1 MFLGTFKFRVCMS
14 TCYSNNSNCYSKQI
28 WINNVQRWYDKFHG
42 SGSMSATW
50 YAQETQNNTTCKF
63 QGSELN
69 NWTFDSVENSWSEN
83 LWQSWNCFRIVIAH
97 VKFKLFSAFNPTFS
111 FSYLDL
117 FICLCQW
124 SQFFFV
130 TCKQVLFK
138 IITISDCL
146 PSHYFQILIPCVL
159 LFVWRRMGLT
169 KHCWW
174 NYVAESRPVQRFHK
188 TGCRTAPNPHETVNP
203 SLTHGSVPDRSRT
216 RDLLGTSAGV
226 RVETWNPLKLDL
238 LGKRGRRSGG
248 GADAAR
254 RRRSRP
260 RGRGRASSRGS
271 VGAMGCCCLD
281 GWMLQ
286 HGPGLAAA
294 SPGRR
299 RWVDLCSQFVCT
311 EQSYLLSLLCC
322 SFPSICS
329 FGFVNCCS
337 FKP

>member
-1 MFLGTFKFRVCMS
+1 MFSVDTINFMGLAVCQQHGMHKKHKTIPHVS
-14 TCYSNNSNCYSKQI
+14 SK
-28 WINNVQRWYDKFHG
+28 D
-42 SGSMSATW
+42 
-50 YAQETQNNTTCKF
+50 
-63 QGSELN
+63 L
-69 NWTFDSVENSWSEN
+69 NWTTEPLIVLKTVDRRIFGKVEIVFLLIS
-83 LWQSWNCFRIVIAH
+83 CIVIAH

-299 RWVDLCSQFVCT
+299 RWVDLRSQIVR
-311 EQSYLLSLLCC
+311 S
-322 SFPSICS
+322 
-329 FGFVNCCS
+329 
-337 FKP
+337 

>member
-1 MFLGTFKFRVCMS
+1 MFSVDTINFMGLAVCQLHGMHKKLKTIPHVS
-14 TCYSNNSNCYSKQI
+14 SK
-28 WINNVQRWYDKFHG
+28 D
-42 SGSMSATW
+42 
-50 YAQETQNNTTCKF
+50 
-63 QGSELN
+63 L
-69 NWTFDSVENSWSEN
+69 NWTTEPLIVLKTVDWRIFGKVEIVFLLIS
-83 LWQSWNCFRIVIAH
+83 CIVIAH

-188 TGCRTAPNPHETVNP
+188 TGCRTAPNPNETVNP
-203 SLTHGSVPDRSRT
+203 SLTHRSVPDRSRT

-248 GADAAR
+248 GAYAAR

-260 RGRGRASSRGS
+260 RGQGRASSRGS

-286 HGPGLAAA
+286 HGPGLTAG
-294 SPGRR
+294 STGTRR

-311 EQSYLLSLLCC
+311 EQGYLLSLLCC